1 MGDTLTCKLSLQS
14 DCYSVWMSKSVPRRG
29 RLIAGG
35 GCRGEGVT
43 EEVTSELACKD
54 CRSLGGREE
63 GRKAFQSSRT
73 AYAKSQRRERTELVP
88 NGQDWIWLD
97 GRVWGWSSRGRKQST
112 DSLLC
117 RLAWLFISVFGC
129 GSAKPVMRCR

>member
-73 AYAKSQRRERTELVP
+73 ACAKSQRRERTELVP
-88 NGQDWIWLD
+88 NGQAWIWLD
-97 GRVWGWSSRGRKQST
+97 GRV
-112 DSLLC
+112 
-117 RLAWLFISVFGC
+117 
-129 GSAKPVMRCR
+129 